1 MSIEQNASEG
11 PIVIKIGGAII
22 DQTAAL
28 SRLCETVAKL
38 HTSLAQPGSAR
49 GVVVVHGGGLA
60 IDAHLRQLGY
70 EPHRVDGIRVT
81 PPDQIDAVV
90 EILAGR
96 MNRSLVGK
104 INASLAKV
112 SDLRA
117 VGMSIGDGGLTTA
130 RPVACAD
137 INFGCVGEITGGD
150 PSLVRTLLGS
160 CFLPVISPIAC
171 NDVGG
176 VCGALNVNAD
186 DAAAA
191 VASIIGAQSLVLL
204 SDVPGVLDADGERIA
219 ELDGPSIE
227 SLISEG
233 VITGGMIPK
242 VRAAL
247 DTATK
252 TGVATRIASWKDPA
266 ALLALA
272 SGGDC
277 GTLVLPGPSMAHAHS
292 TLGAEARS

>member
-1 MSIEQNASEG
+1 MSTNTEA
-11 PIVIKIGGAII
+11 PLVIKIGGAVI

-28 SRLCETVAKL
+28 SRLCETVAQL
-38 HTSLAQPGSAR
+38 HRSLATPGTTR

-90 EILAGR
+90 EVLAGR

-104 INASLAKV
+104 FNAALQPSGDV
-112 SDLRA
+112 RA
-117 VGMSIGDGGLTTA
+117 VGLSIGDGGLTTA
-130 RPVACAD
+130 RPVACGD

-150 PSLVRTLLGS
+150 PAVVHTLLRSG
-160 CFLPVISPIAC
+160 FLPVVSPIAC
-171 NDVGG
+171 NDAGG

-191 VASIIGAQSLVLL
+191 VAEIVGAQALVLL
-204 SDVPGVLDADGERIA
+204 SDVPGVLDASGE
-219 ELDGPSIE
+219 LLPSVDAQAIDR
-227 SLISEG
+227 LITEG

-242 VRAAL
+242 VKVAL
-247 DTATK
+247 ETASR
-252 TGVATRIASWKDPA
+252 TGVATRIASWKQPDD
-266 ALLALA
+266 LLKLA
-272 SGGDC
+272 SGGGC
-277 GTLVLPGPSMAHAHS
+277 GTLVLPGTSAHHS
-292 TLGAEARS
+292 EPTLSVGAQS